1 MILLASWDDGAKTDL
16 KMAELMKKY
25 NIPTI
30 FYWPSML
37 GKHKNLG
44 KAKSWLS
51 EDECKELARDFEIGS
66 HSMTHQFMN
75 KMDVARVTNEIHES
89 RRKWQDFTGQAVNSF
104 AYPKDSFSNLTKCL
118 IKGAGYTNAR
128 TSNVGSLTPGNDLFA
143 KKCTLN
149 IAINR
154 LEYNYKSWV
163 LYADEMLQAVKEDSV
178 FHIFG
183 CSWEVEEYGE
193 WERLEELIKTLVA
206 K

>member
-25 NIPTI
+25 NVPTT
-30 FYWPSML
+30 FYWPALL
-37 GKHKNLG
+37 GKHKNIG

-51 EDECKELARDFEIGS
+51 IDECKELAKDFEIGS

-75 KMDVARVTNEIHES
+75 NMDIARVTNEIHES
-89 RRKWQDFTGQAVNSF
+89 KKRLQDITGQAINSF
-104 AYPKDSFSNLTKCL
+104 AYPKNSLSSLTKCL
-118 IKGAGYTNAR
+118 IKGGGYTNAR
-128 TSNVGSLTPGNDLFA
+128 TSGVGSLTPGDDPFA
-143 KKCTLN
+143 KKCTLQV
-149 IAINR
+149 ALNR

-163 LYADEMLQAVKEDSV
+163 LYAEEMLQAVKDDSV

-183 CSWEVEEYGE
+183 CSWEVEEFKE
-193 WERLEELIKTLVA
+193 WDRLEDLLKTLVA